1 MLRPLE
7 LGITGI
13 RPAMANAGY
22 QDLKVQQ
29 ALREKRKQGTR
40 VTVADCPT
48 EAYGA
53 SRRILM
59 LRGSV

>member
-1 MLRPLE
+1 
-7 LGITGI
+7 
-13 RPAMANAGY
+13 MANTGY